1 MNMYYVWA
9 GFEVVSWIIVI
20 GLVSF
25 LFKDDRKKRDN
36 TQTGGMSNE

>member
-9 GFEVVSWIIVI
+9 AFEAVSWIIVI

-25 LFKDDRKKRDN
+25 LFKDDKKKNND
-36 TQTGGMSNE
+36 TQTGGMNHE